1 MFAKKKITNPNPTDH
16 EALRRMVSSLEQAI
30 DYNCE
35 LDHEDQPI
43 QNYLVAKYCV
53 LKKAVKRL
61 EAIERAYG

>member
-1 MFAKKKITNPNPTDH
+1 MFAKKKITNPNPTEL
-16 EALRRMVSSLEQAI
+16 EALRRMVNSLEQAI

-35 LDHEDQPI
+35 LDHGDQPI
-43 QNYLVAKYCV
+43 QNYLADKYYV